1 MFRENSD
8 NSRKQKD
15 VDYTNGKRRGEE
27 KFHYSYTGKKNGFK
41 KRIRNSIRLF
51 ELERPFSYADGLL
64 LAFIYRLFDHSR

>member
-15 VDYTNGKRRGEE
+15 VDYTNGERRGG
-27 KFHYSYTGKKNGFK
+27 GKISLQLHGEKNGFK